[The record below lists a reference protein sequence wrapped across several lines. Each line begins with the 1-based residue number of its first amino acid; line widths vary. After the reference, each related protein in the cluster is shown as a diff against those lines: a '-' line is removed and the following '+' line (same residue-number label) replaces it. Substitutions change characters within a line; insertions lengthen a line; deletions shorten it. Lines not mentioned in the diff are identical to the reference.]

1 MRETNGQ
8 YSLHFGGM
16 TLPTVLHPFWLAGTF
31 FLLSGHS
38 VHLRFF
44 FAKPQLNDKM
54 AT

>member
-8 YSLHFGGM
+8 CSLHVGGM
-16 TLPTVLHPFWLAGTF
+16 PLPTVLHPFWLAGTF

-38 VHLRFF
+38 VHLRSF
-44 FAKPQLNDKM
+44 FAEPQLNDKT